1 MTFSSL
7 NLGYNVR
14 RAKLDECGGLTVFSH
29 DLDCFCIPV
38 SHADR
43 LASAYKRYLAGAEIL
58 DWYKDF
64 SCNEQQVECDR
75 YSIGFFHDRDK
86 TEFVPG
92 EFSLAAAIEFVWLE
106 AGVSDELALRWCMMM
121 EYIIWQDNRLS
132 EKSELAQRDPES
144 HEPGNDELEEDC
156 AA

>member
-7 NLGYNVR
+7 DLGYNVR
-14 RAKLDECGGLTVFSH
+14 RAKLDECDGLKVCAHNMDS
-29 DLDCFCIPV
+29 FCIPM

-58 DWYKDF
+58 DWFEDF
-64 SCNEQQVECDR
+64 SCDEQQVECDR
-75 YSIGFFHDRDK
+75 HSICFFHDRDK

-92 EFSLAAAIEFVWLE
+92 EFHLAAAIEFVWLE
-106 AGVSDELALRWCMMM
+106 AGVSVELAIRWCMMM
-121 EYIIWQDNRLS
+121 EYIIWQDNRQLD
-132 EKSELAQRDPES
+132 KSERIRRDRESPEPS
-144 HEPGNDELEEDC
+144 LDGLEKDR

>member
-7 NLGYNVR
+7 DLGYNVR
-14 RAKLDECGGLTVFSH
+14 RAKLNECGGLTVFSH
-29 DLDCFCIPV
+29 DLDCFCIPF

-43 LASAYKRYLAGAEIL
+43 LASAYKRYLAAVEIL
-58 DWYKDF
+58 DWF
-64 SCNEQQVECDR
+64 EELTCNEQQVECDR
-75 YSIGFFHDRDK
+75 HSIGFFHDRDN

-106 AGVSDELALRWCMMM
+106 AGVSVELAIRWCMMM
-121 EYIIWQDNRLS
+121 EHIIWQDNRQL
-132 EKSELAQRDPES
+132 EKSELAQRDLKSPEPS
-144 HEPGNDELEEDC
+144 IDGLEKDC